1 MSQVPEEPNDWP
13 APPQRVR
20 DQLCLIVLGCALAS
34 PQRDYQM
41 RIVRHRLSVLCV
53 LVASGLLAWIP
64 VDLQALP
71 GAAAQPIALLRAAL
85 ALLLLGAAWVHRDG
99 ARLKPP
105 AYPALALF
113 VFIQCAAFALM
124 QRHVPADAPA
134 LLRLGYGLFPFV
146 VGAQLAIF
154 PLPIIATA
162 ALSLPVFLL
171 VLLPGAIVP
180 FAAELSP
187 LGSLWLLSL
196 IVIVASWAGAS
207 QLALLQGLLQAR
219 SDAAHDVLTGL
230 ANRRMGLARLDAD
243 IALVRRMPEP
253 LAVLALDLDHFKRVN
268 DQHGHATGDRVLV
281 AFAQAMRGELRAGD
295 LGARIGGEEFIAI
308 LPATDAAAAA
318 VVGERIRAASAAL
331 AVPTDDGQAVR
342 FTISVGVA
350 SLQPGEDSTRLLARA
365 DGGLYRAKSEGRNRV
380 VRVD

>member
-1 MSQVPEEPNDWP
+1 MRP
-13 APPQRVR
+13 APEAATAWPTTPKQMR

-34 PQRDYQM
+34 PERDYQM

-53 LVASGLLAWIP
+53 LVAAGLLTWIP
-64 VDLQALP
+64 IDLQAMP
-71 GAAAQPIALLRAAL
+71 RVAAQPIVLLRIAL
-85 ALLLLGAAWVHRDG
+85 AVVLLGAAWFGRSASTVK
-99 ARLKPP
+99 LP
-105 AYPALALF
+105 ACPSLA
-113 VFIQCAAFALM
+113 VFAIAQCAAFTIM

-134 LLRLGYGLFPFV
+134 LLRLGYGLFPFI

-154 PLPIIATA
+154 PLPIAATA
-162 ALSLPVFLL
+162 ALSLPIFLL
-171 VLLPGAIVP
+171 VLLPGTIVP
-180 FAAELSP
+180 FAPELSP

-243 IALVRRMPEP
+243 IALARRAPEP
-253 LAVLALDLDHFKRVN
+253 LSVLALDLDHFKRIN
-268 DQHGHATGDRVLV
+268 DRHGHAIGDRVLV
-281 AFAQAMRGELRAGD
+281 AFSQAMRGELRAGD
-295 LGARIGGEEFIAI
+295 LGARIGGEEFIAV

-331 AVPTDDGQAVR
+331 AVPTDNGDAVR
-342 FTISVGVA
+342 FTISIGVA